1 MPLLLYHSSL
11 RRVPPAWLAATLSS
25 STVYAVCTFNS
36 RGSRTVQVLPLAC
49 ATVNLIRLFGAR
61 VFVCVLDWH
70 IILHQPVCLCVCLQS
85 GLRILGCGPRQ
96 FVDGFLSSVDPPRP
110 GICSVKCRTLSPPPR
125 SSPVRTISDVAPATS
140 CSLSCAVR
148 ANGRAFP
155 WLAVGKL
162 GREER
167 ARSGVLCCYLLR
179 YYAALSQ
186 LWPIAHLCTVAAWR
200 PPVSCG
206 LGYVSVSLSASAA
219 KERGGAQ
226 EQQRSSTVLL
236 CGLDSRDLTPHH
248 WAWPPTM
255 LQQLMQCQQSTAP
268 PSKCSPLCPDASG
281 SLSPPL
287 IASCLLGQC
296 IFSEPHLCSSHSPSG
311 HNLTL
316 EQLPVV

>member
-1 MPLLLYHSSL
+1 
-11 RRVPPAWLAATLSS
+11 
-25 STVYAVCTFNS
+25 
-36 RGSRTVQVLPLAC
+36 
-49 ATVNLIRLFGAR
+49 
-61 VFVCVLDWH
+61 
-70 IILHQPVCLCVCLQS
+70 
-85 GLRILGCGPRQ
+85 
-96 FVDGFLSSVDPPRP
+96 
-110 GICSVKCRTLSPPPR
+110 
-125 SSPVRTISDVAPATS
+125 
-140 CSLSCAVR
+140 VR

-248 WAWPPTM
+248 WAWPLLIVAANYAPT
-255 LQQLMQCQQSTAP
+255 TNAAP
-268 PSKCSPLCPDASG
+268 TLHGPSEQVLAPLP
-281 SLSPPL
+281 
-287 IASCLLGQC
+287 
-296 IFSEPHLCSSHSPSG
+296 
-311 HNLTL
+311 
-316 EQLPVV
+316 